1 MAQRNSS
8 TGQDISLH
16 EGNKSL
22 QAAEF
27 YRPIMDDFQ
36 SDDPAFFFTLA
47 VIGFSL
53 ATVTIS
59 GNLALLI
66 IIFRD
71 TRRFLQTPPS
81 FLMTNLCVSDFIVG
95 LVVDNLAAVKDVYR
109 YHNLPV
115 PDLLDP
121 ILRLFLGL
129 SLFVSSGTMIAL
141 SYDRFVVVKH
151 PLKYRSTMTIERV
164 KIFIVTLWS
173 ASVVVCILPVL
184 GIPEKVLAITVAH
197 IYASLPAVLLTVMY
211 IKVFRSLRKRKREL
225 QEAGINST
233 MRPKRNLDRERKM
246 VVTILIV
253 LALFYV
259 TFMPEFIAL
268 HVLHFWNRSVR
279 SSVFRMVEIV
289 FSRFLF
295 LNSAMNPF
303 VYSWR
308 LPKYRKALVENF
320 AKLKFFLC
328 KTPTKE
334 QCDRKNNNS
343 QQKLANR
350 FI

>member
-1 MAQRNSS
+1 
-8 TGQDISLH
+8 
-16 EGNKSL
+16 
-22 QAAEF
+22 
-27 YRPIMDDFQ
+27 MDDFQ

-95 LVVDNLAAVKDVYR
+95 LVVDNLAAVK
-109 YHNLPV
+109 
-115 PDLLDP
+115 DLLDP

-197 IYASLPAVLLTVMY
+197 IYASLPAVVLTVMY

-233 MRPKRNLDRERKM
+233 MRPKQNLDRERKM

-320 AKLKFFLC
+320 AKLKIFLC

-350 FI
+350 LI

>member
-1 MAQRNSS
+1 
-8 TGQDISLH
+8 
-16 EGNKSL
+16 
-22 QAAEF
+22 
-27 YRPIMDDFQ
+27 
-36 SDDPAFFFTLA
+36 
-47 VIGFSL
+47 
-53 ATVTIS
+53 
-59 GNLALLI
+59 
-66 IIFRD
+66 
-71 TRRFLQTPPS
+71 
-81 FLMTNLCVSDFIVG
+81 
-95 LVVDNLAAVKDVYR
+95 
-109 YHNLPV
+109 
-115 PDLLDP
+115 
-121 ILRLFLGL
+121 
-129 SLFVSSGTMIAL
+129 
-141 SYDRFVVVKH
+141 
-151 PLKYRSTMTIERV
+151 MTIERV

-197 IYASLPAVLLTVMY
+197 IYASLPAVVLTVLY

-233 MRPKRNLDRERKM
+233 MRPKQNLDRERKM

-343 QQKLANR
+343 QQKPANR
-350 FI
+350 LI